1 MAGTGAGKP
10 GGGRGKADPRPGPR
24 KVVRRPKAG
33 AGVAEAAAVADAK
46 ATETPKPVPRPK
58 PAPKPKAAASDAPA
72 TAKARD
78 KPKAATKPK
87 PTDLADEPGPLA
99 AIEELMTANE
109 GEAPKTDLAAPAV
122 NGGTEPCRIN
132 LALQGGG
139 AHGAFT
145 WGVLDRLLEDDGID
159 IAAISGCSAGAL
171 NAAALKSGWVA
182 GGREGA
188 RDQLDWL
195 WGQMGAIPDL
205 SFAHWLMAFMPGPAM
220 TAKMVEA
227 VVPFK
232 MIDAVTSAVSPYD
245 LPFWDNPLRRVAER
259 FAYERISGQEGP
271 LIFISATN
279 VRTGKIRVFNNAE
292 ISTDVI
298 LASACLPTLFR
309 AVEIEDPQT
318 GKTEAYWD
326 GGYAGNPALFPLFA
340 PSLPDDVVIVNINP
354 MLREELPSSAA
365 EIANRVNEI
374 SFNSSLLRELRA
386 IAFVKRLL
394 AGGQLQPGSMK
405 DVRVHMI
412 ADDKLMGS
420 LSVATKIVPTPTLL
434 THLKAAGRM
443 AAEDFMESARS
454 KIGKS
459 GTVDLAALLA

>member
-1 MAGTGAGKP
+1 MAGTGPSKP
-10 GGGRGKADPRPGPR
+10 GGRGKADPRPGPR
-24 KVVRRPKAG
+24 KIVRRPKAG
-33 AGVAEAAAVADAK
+33 AGDAEAATAAAVAPDAK
-46 ATETPKPVPRPK
+46 AAETPAPKPK
-58 PAPKPKAAASDAPA
+58 PAPKPRAAVPKAPA
-72 TAKARD
+72 TAKAPAKPRAAP
-78 KPKAATKPK
+78 KPKATE
-87 PTDLADEPGPLA
+87 LADEPGPLA
-99 AIEELMTANE
+99 AIEELVTANE
-109 GEAPKTDLAAPAV
+109 GAAPDLAAPAV
-122 NGGTEPCRIN
+122 NAGTEPCRIN

-182 GGREGA
+182 GGRQGA

-220 TAKMVEA
+220 TAKMVET